1 MSIKRIHSYKLEFSE
16 RIHNKVT
23 WEFEKEKAIL
33 LIHDMQEYFVEAYI
47 REDNPCKKMICNIQK
62 IKYKCKEQGVPI
74 IYSAQ
79 PKGQTDEQRGL
90 LLDFWGRGIPQEGN
104 KEKIIPELMPD
115 EDDIV
120 ITKWRYSAFEGTE
133 LEEIMRKM
141 NKTQIIIVGIYA
153 HIGCLTTASVASMKN
168 IKPFMVIDAT
178 ADFSKEKHELAVK
191 YVSQLTGMVVSTD
204 YILKKIEY
212 SNTMIGN
219 S

>member
-1 MSIKRIHSYKLEFSE
+1 MSIKRIQSYKLEFSE

-90 LLDFWGRGIPQEGN
+90 NMVAVPQIN
-104 KEKIIPELMPD
+104 K
-115 EDDIV
+115 
-120 ITKWRYSAFEGTE
+120 A
-133 LEEIMRKM
+133 
-141 NKTQIIIVGIYA
+141 A
-153 HIGCLTTASVASMKN
+153 
-168 IKPFMVIDAT
+168 
-178 ADFSKEKHELAVK
+178 
-191 YVSQLTGMVVSTD
+191 
-204 YILKKIEY
+204 
-212 SNTMIGN
+212 
-219 S
+219 